1 MTYEKYKT
9 GTFRV
14 CVFLT
19 ILLEVLAFF
28 GRTHNDFQT
37 GTRLL
42 GVYFD
47 GIENVVFGIP
57 VFIWSTYFFS
67 LWIYKGFIDKQ

>member
-19 ILLEVLAFF
+19 IFLEVFVY
-28 GRTHNDFQT
+28 TIYKKT
-37 GTRLL
+37 GSNEEIL
-42 GVYFD
+42 F
-47 GIENVVFGIP
+47 VVAP
-57 VFIWSTYFFS
+57 VFLWSIYFFS
-67 LWIYKGFIDKQ
+67 LWIYKGFADKK